1 MIEIQ
6 NLSRCRAGQQI
17 LRDVT
22 LRIRNGTEAGNFC
35 ALIGSAG
42 AGKTTLLE
50 MMAGCI
56 RPDGGTVQISG
67 YDIVRQPREAKK
79 QIGYLPQGMK
89 PPADMTVWEYLD
101 FVAGAKRLRGENA
114 VRQIAAVCRQT
125 AVTDVQD
132 KRIGAL
138 PDIVCRRVALAQT
151 LLGKPEFLLLD
162 DPAEGLDAAQSA
174 GLYRLIREIGAGR
187 TVVAAGRP
195 TSGLHTWCDRIILL
209 DRGRV
214 TAEKDAA
221 ALRRDAAPAGLVL
234 HLTAK
239 GDPEGVAEALRGIA
253 GVQEAV
259 GTEEQPG
266 VATVT
271 VRLSPEMSGANRDV
285 RDEIFFTMAEKRYTL
300 LSMEAEEQ
308 SAEELFASLTKEG
321 EA

>member
-1 MIEIQ
+1 MTPQ
-6 NLSRCRAGQQI
+6 KDWTPPRAPDCTASSGKSA
-17 LRDVT
+17 RD
-22 LRIRNGTEAGNFC
+22 
-35 ALIGSAG
+35 
-42 AGKTTLLE
+42 
-50 MMAGCI
+50 
-56 RPDGGTVQISG
+56 
-67 YDIVRQPREAKK
+67 
-79 QIGYLPQGMK
+79 
-89 PPADMTVWEYLD
+89 
-101 FVAGAKRLRGENA
+101 
-114 VRQIAAVCRQT
+114 
-125 AVTDVQD
+125 
-132 KRIGAL
+132 
-138 PDIVCRRVALAQT
+138 
-151 LLGKPEFLLLD
+151 
-162 DPAEGLDAAQSA
+162 AQSSRQDA
-174 GLYRLIREIGAGR
+174 RPPDCTPTATASFCSTGA
-187 TVVAAGRP
+187 
-195 TSGLHTWCDRIILL
+195 
-209 DRGRV
+209 V

>member
-1 MIEIQ
+1 M
-6 NLSRCRAGQQI
+6 
-17 LRDVT
+17 
-22 LRIRNGTEAGNFC
+22 
-35 ALIGSAG
+35 
-42 AGKTTLLE
+42 
-50 MMAGCI
+50 
-56 RPDGGTVQISG
+56 
-67 YDIVRQPREAKK
+67 
-79 QIGYLPQGMK
+79 
-89 PPADMTVWEYLD
+89 
-101 FVAGAKRLRGENA
+101 
-114 VRQIAAVCRQT
+114 CRQT
-125 AVTDVQD
+125 AITDVQD

-209 DRGRV
+209 DRGSV

-266 VATVT
+266 RGDRHGAPVA
-271 VRLSPEMSGANRDV
+271 GDV
-285 RDEIFFTMAEKRYTL
+285 RREPGRAGRNILYHGGKKRYTL

>member
-56 RPDGGTVQISG
+56 RPDGGTAQISG
-67 YDIVRQPREAKK
+67 YDIVRQPREAK
-79 QIGYLPQGMK
+79 
-89 PPADMTVWEYLD
+89 
-101 FVAGAKRLRGENA
+101 
-114 VRQIAAVCRQT
+114 
-125 AVTDVQD
+125 
-132 KRIGAL
+132 
-138 PDIVCRRVALAQT
+138 
-151 LLGKPEFLLLD
+151 KPEFLLLD
-162 DPAEGLDAAQSA
+162 DPAEGLDAAKSA

-195 TSGLHTWCDRIILL
+195 TSGLHTYCDRIILL

>member
-56 RPDGGTVQISG
+56 RPDEGTVQISG

-125 AVTDVQD
+125 AITDVQD

-162 DPAEGLDAAQSA
+162 DPAEGLDTAQSA

-195 TSGLHTWCDRIILL
+195 TSGLHTCCDRIILL